1 MSNLM
6 SVAAAG
12 VQAGTARF
20 ETSAIDVV
28 KAAAPGAKTYL
39 AAAVVKETTNSLAV
53 KADLQ
58 VFKMADKAMGTLL
71 DVMS

>member
-1 MSNLM
+1 MSSLI
-6 SVAAAG
+6 SVAAADMG
-12 VQAGTARF
+12 AAAARF
-20 ETSAIDVV
+20 ETGAVDVA
-28 KAAAPGAKTYL
+28 KAAAPGAKADLT
-39 AAAVVKETTNSLAV
+39 AAVVMETTNSLAL

>member
-12 VQAGTARF
+12 VQAGTTRF
-20 ETSAIDVV
+20 EAGAIDVV
-28 KAAAPGAKTYL
+28 KAAAPGAKTDL
-39 AAAVVKETTNSLAV
+39 AAAAVKETTNSLAL

-58 VFKMADKAMGTLL
+58 VFKMADHAMGTLL